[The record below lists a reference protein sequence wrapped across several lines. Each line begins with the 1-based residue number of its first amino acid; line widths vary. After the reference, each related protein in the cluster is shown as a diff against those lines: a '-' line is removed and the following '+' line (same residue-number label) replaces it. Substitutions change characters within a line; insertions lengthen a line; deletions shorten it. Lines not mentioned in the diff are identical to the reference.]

1 MTSKEAL
8 EKLKS
13 MPTCSECEL
22 YGSCFGKP
30 LCNELYNTIKQD
42 LDRLEK
48 LEKAIE
54 ILKELFFI
62 DLIERE
68 NDYKLGFEPKE
79 PIINQPRFSVVNLN
93 KEIYN
98 LLKEVLEKC

>member
-1 MTSKEAL
+1 MNSKEAL
-8 EKLKS
+8 ENLTYCVNGMERQEKYYKI
-13 MPTCSECEL
+13 
-22 YGSCFGKP
+22 
-30 LCNELYNTIKQD
+30 IKKD

-48 LEKAIE
+48 LEKVIE

-79 PIINQPRFSVVNLN
+79 PIINQPRFAVVNLN
-93 KEIYN
+93 KEICEQ
-98 LLKEVLEKC
+98 LKEVLRND